1 MGPYIVLHTMDT
13 IFYFLERYDWI
24 IYIVGTLGIL
34 LYLTMARQ
42 ARREHKYSIFALER
56 EEKANDARR
65 AFLIMLMFVGIVAVT
80 AYINFVVLPS
90 GDGQTPA
97 AARQDTTPTPL
108 LVGPT
113 LTPEPTGTATAQPTE
128 LALTVPT
135 ATQPTSPTPTSDTAE
150 PSPTPAPAASPTQEV
165 FPPSCPNP
173 GVRIVSPGMNQAVS
187 GSVNVVGTAKIDGF
201 QFYKVEFAP
210 GDPPQDDAW
219 TTIQDVVRQPVENG
233 VLITFPAGAFP
244 SGTYWLRLV
253 VVDQTGNFPPPC
265 QVRVRIPAVP

>member
-1 MGPYIVLHTMDT
+1 MNT
-13 IFYFLERYDWI
+13 IFYFLQQYDWI

-34 LYLTMARQ
+34 LYFSMARQ
-42 ARREHKYSIFALER
+42 ARREHKFSIFALER
-56 EEKANDARR
+56 EEKANEARR
-65 AFLIMLMFVGIVAVT
+65 AFLIMLFFVGIVAVT

-97 AARQDTTPTPL
+97 TAGSEVTPTPL

-113 LTPEPTGTATAQPTE
+113 LTPEPTATATPPPTQV
-128 LALTVPT
+128 AVVIPT
-135 ATQPTSPTPTSDTAE
+135 ATQPASPTPDEVEPTS
-150 PSPTPAPAASPTQEV
+150 TPQPAASPTPEV
-165 FPPSCPNP
+165 FPPNCPNP
-173 GVRIVSPGMNQAVS
+173 GVRIVSPGMNQTIA
-187 GSVNVVGTAKIDGF
+187 GNVNVVGTAKIDGF

-210 GDPPQDDAW
+210 GDPPQNDAW
-219 TTIQDVVRQPVENG
+219 TTVQDVVRQPVENG